1 MKPFK
6 QEESGYTAT
15 AKNVTLSGVS
25 PINYDV
31 DVLDNPVR
39 KKVNFVTIQANIKG
53 YKRYATV

>member
-1 MKPFK
+1 MRPFK

-31 DVLDNPVR
+31 TVLDNPVR
-39 KKVNFVTIQANIKG
+39 KKVNYVTIQANQKA
-53 YKRYATV
+53 YKRYATI